1 MRRLKEDPGST
12 VAIIE
17 NLGSAS
23 SLVQI
28 DWSSF
33 LLSIRCAS
41 RVIRPRGTWSAPY
54 IHGGGRCQLF
64 HAGHRNRATASAG
77 SGHRATSNGAYLPAN
92 LPAPSNS
99 RHRPSTEGAIWSH
112 PTHRPV
118 ARAGS
123 AHDSFGGCRGE
134 SMSSLRGEHI
144 ISRRVSFIRAGQ
156 IRGGNPRPRGHTAFA
171 QGGVAKRRFTPH
183 SSFPPPSTSW
193 IAIFASHRC

>member
-33 LLSIRCAS
+33 LLSLRCAS

-77 SGHRATSNGAYLPAN
+77 SGRRATSNGAYLPAN

-99 RHRPSTEGAIWSH
+99 RHRPTTEGAIWSH

-123 AHDSFGGCRGE
+123 AHDSFDGCRGE

-144 ISRRVSFIRAGQ
+144 YRGACHSFVRGKS
-156 IRGGNPRPRGHTAFA
+156 GGNPRPRGHTAFA
-171 QGGVAKRRFTPH
+171 QGGGVAKRRFTPH
-183 SSFPPPSTSW
+183 SSFFTPSTSW